1 MPFIISINDL
11 QKSSTFFSTRLY
23 ADDTSLTASGSD
35 LDSLLREINNHL
47 PAVYEWLCSNKLT
60 LNLTKTKFLIFMP
73 RQKESYNLYPPLTV
87 ANVHFEKSF
96 CVKYLGVYID
106 CHLTWHDH
114 IDYICGKISK
124 NINIMVKLKHYV
136 SKTTLISVYYSLI
149 YPYFTYACTLWG
161 NNYNASLSQIVK
173 LQNKVVRVRN
183 DVPLMESITPHYTSL
198 GLLKFPDTVKLNTCM
213 LFYDYFHHEKFL
225 NIPVSLVSEL
235 HNYSTRGASSNQVT
249 IPLF

>member
-1 MPFIISINDL
+1 MLFTIFINDL
-11 QKSSTFFSTRLY
+11 PKSSTFFSTRLY

-35 LDSLLREINNHL
+35 LDSLLHEINNHL
-47 PAVYEWLCSNKLT
+47 PPVDEWLCSNKLT

-87 ANVHFEKSF
+87 ANVHLENSF

-136 SKTTLISVYYSLI
+136 SKGTLVSVYYSLI
-149 YPYFTYACTLWG
+149 YPYLTYACTLSG
-161 NNYNASLSQIVK
+161 NNYSAPLFQIVK
-173 LQNKVVRVRN
+173 LQNKVVRDIN

-198 GLLKFPDTVKLNTCM
+198 GLLKFPDIVKLNTCM
-213 LFYDYFHHEKFL
+213 IFYDYFHHEKFL
-225 NIPVSLVSEL
+225 NTCFIS
-235 HNYSTRGASSNQVT
+235 
-249 IPLF
+249 I